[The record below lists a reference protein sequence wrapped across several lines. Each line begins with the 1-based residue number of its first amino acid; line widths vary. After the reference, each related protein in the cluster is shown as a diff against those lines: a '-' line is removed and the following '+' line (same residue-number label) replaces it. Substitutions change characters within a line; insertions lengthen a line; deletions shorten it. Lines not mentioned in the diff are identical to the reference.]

1 MYSCVHSRQERL
13 DQFSVLCDIQPS
25 RLLRPCQTRWLS
37 LEAVV
42 NRIVMMFDALVA
54 FFASE
59 TPTAKT
65 KEILKELR
73 NPLTLCYYIFLS
85 ETLPLFTKFNLLFQ
99 VNYRYHVT
107 SKRFVLVIIDS
118 QYIGIIILL
127 LSGNAYI
134 QVVHIHKL
142 LAFYIILIETC
153 SKQLA

>member
-1 MYSCVHSRQERL
+1 
-13 DQFSVLCDIQPS
+13 
-25 RLLRPCQTRWLS
+25 
-37 LEAVV
+37 
-42 NRIVMMFDALVA
+42 MFDALVA

-65 KEILKELR
+65 KEILRELR

-107 SKRFVLVIIDS
+107 SNLVLLIIDS

-127 LSGNAYI
+127 LSKNAYI
-134 QVVHIHKL
+134 QVLHILKF
-142 LAFYIILIETC
+142 LASY
-153 SKQLA
+153 KY